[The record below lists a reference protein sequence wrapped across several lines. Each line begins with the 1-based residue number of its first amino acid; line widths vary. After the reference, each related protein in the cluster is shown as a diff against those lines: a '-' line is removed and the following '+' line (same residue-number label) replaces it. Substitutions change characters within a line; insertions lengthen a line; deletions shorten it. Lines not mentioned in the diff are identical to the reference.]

1 MRVLV
6 ISDIHAN
13 RIALEAVLEDA
24 GQRDAVWCLG
34 DLVGYG
40 PEPNQCLEIIR
51 SLPNLICL
59 RGNHDSAVCGLTRK
73 GDFNLSAQKVLRW
86 TEQELTQDNQRYLAS
101 LPARTETGDVTLAHG
116 SPRRP
121 IWEYIMDSS
130 TARENFEHFETDYC
144 LVGHSHFPVLYIQ
157 REGSRQVESAPLG
170 GNEER
175 RLIKRSIVNPGS
187 VGQPRDQDSRAS
199 YAVYQT
205 DTQTWKQVRV
215 AYQIA
220 AVQKKMH
227 EAGLPGEYIRR
238 LELGW

>member
-1 MRVLV
+1 MKVLV

-13 RIALEAVLEDA
+13 RPALEAVLEDA
-24 GQRDAVWCLG
+24 GERDAVWCLG

-40 PEPNQCLEIIR
+40 PEPNHCLEIIR
-51 SLPNLICL
+51 SLPNLLCL

-73 GDFNLSAQKVLRW
+73 EDFNLSAQKVLRW
-86 TEQELTQDNQRYLAS
+86 TEKQLTEGNRRYLAS
-101 LPARTETGDVTLAHG
+101 LPARKETGEVTLVHG

-121 IWEYIMDSS
+121 IWEYIMDST
-130 TARENFEHFETDYC
+130 TAQENFDHFETDYC
-144 LVGHSHFPVLYIQ
+144 LVGHSHFPVMYIQ
-157 REGSRQVESAPLG
+157 REGTSRVESAPLG
-170 GNEER
+170 GFEER

-199 YAVYQT
+199 YAVYDP
-205 DTQTWKQVRV
+205 DTQLWKQVRV
-215 AYQIA
+215 SYDIS
-220 AVQKKMH
+220 AVQEKMQ